1 MAKGSGEDKY
11 KFEILSYLLSC
22 HFYPVLSE
30 VAEGSDKDK
39 LQLFVTFPLGS
50 GSTRAPQVE
59 SVKRPPFTSTGHFEC
74 FQKSGKICLQYHSDL
89 LVLQILSD
97 LLRDKHGAIIILIV
111 IPESLVSQ

>member
-1 MAKGSGEDKY
+1 MAEGSGEDKY
-11 KFEILSYLLSC
+11 KFEISSYLLSW

-74 FQKSGKICLQYHSDL
+74 FQKSLESACLKDSIFEEIRNVY
-89 LVLQILSD
+89 
-97 LLRDKHGAIIILIV
+97 RMFRY
-111 IPESLVSQ
+111 